1 LKLPNLTVVLL
12 GDNECIEPLENP
24 ASPSASRTQEVTSP
38 TRGSLRAFIGG
49 LFFGSPN
56 KPASRE
62 AANIEGVIDAGVA
75 AHNVTEST
83 EPQEPQSIPSGPT
96 KRKPPV
102 RDPYEVPT
110 DPTPEYKAADATES
124 PPKRLKT
131 SIKAKQPIVAAKR
144 SNGQK
149 LEVQSRQLRNGVES
163 GGQHSYATPP
173 ASTKTNFNDS
183 PAKTNTDDPMIP
195 KRKRG
200 RPPKKDVQAP
210 ALNNH
215 APDLAPSSVERNS
228 VVVGSISNAQARPG
242 EHADADTAGST
253 GADISGIL
261 MNPSPVKT
269 TAEADLL
276 RTTARKQQGKPPFLG
291 VLDPSEDEK
300 DDMLNDNEDQ
310 DHGEAMG
317 QNDNRDADENDVVE
331 QEQPAATELENLFG
345 TILEELNFKATRV
358 GTKYDIEKK
367 RWSVPSTHTGLCSAE
382 GKRLDEGLQEMKTGY
397 NGMKNAKASTNND
410 ALENAQSKITA
421 VIDGLRK
428 EVEDTLSSRLGDPQ
442 RGLEYFEEQP
452 TRTLL
457 IDLYFNIIPGFVKVI
472 KLGVDAHDAQGSIET
487 PALEEISELLR
498 FLYQLASGAVRQPSE
513 VQPKSQRY
521 KTSQPTR
528 ELVPMVRQLRQKLLE
543 ELKSRN
549 RKLAQAEYLRKQPE
563 RDRKRREKEEEEE
576 AENRRRRKEIYRLQ
590 REALQRKL
598 SEPLFGRLLAADIE
612 REAAKAAE
620 KNQQLMPFRHRT
632 SSQQTQGRHAS
643 VDQEVEDDPFRDDD
657 EGYQRVHVFE
667 TEKNKRKIDG
677 RNDEDRL
684 KKWSEDERTYFIEGL
699 RLYQGKIFA
708 KPLCNRLLL

>member
-1 LKLPNLTVVLL
+1 LKLPKLTVVLL
-12 GDNECIEPLENP
+12 DDSESIEPLENP
-24 ASPSASRTQEVTSP
+24 ASSSASRTQEVTSP
-38 TRGSLRAFIGG
+38 SRGGIRAFIGG
-49 LFFGSPN
+49 LIFGSPN

-62 AANIEGVIDAGVA
+62 AANIEGVIDTGIA

-83 EPQEPQSIPSGPT
+83 EPQETQSIPSGPT

-102 RDPYEVPT
+102 RDQYEVPS
-110 DPTPEYKAADATES
+110 DPTPEYEAADATES
-124 PPKRLKT
+124 PPKRLKA
-131 SIKAKQPIVAAKR
+131 SIKAKQPLVAAKR
-144 SNGQK
+144 SNGGK

-183 PAKTNTDDPMIP
+183 PAKTKTDDPIIP

-215 APDLAPSSVERNS
+215 APDLAPPSIERNS
-228 VVVGSISNAQARPG
+228 VVMGSISNAQARPG
-242 EHADADTAGST
+242 EHAGADTAGST

-261 MNPSPVKT
+261 TNLSPVKT
-269 TAEADLL
+269 TAEADVL
-276 RTTARKQQGKPPFLG
+276 RTSAHKQQGKPIFSG
-291 VLDPSEDEK
+291 VPDLSEDEE
-300 DDMLNDNEDQ
+300 DDMLNDNKAQ

-317 QNDNRDADENDVVE
+317 QNDNQDADENDVVE
-331 QEQPAATELENLFG
+331 QEQPAATELEDLFG
-345 TILEELNFKATRV
+345 TILEELNFKAARV
-358 GTKYDIEKK
+358 GTKYDIKEKK
-367 RWSVPSTHTGLCSAE
+367 WSVPFTHTSIYSVK
-382 GKRLDEGLQEMKTGY
+382 GKRLDRRLQRLKTGY
-397 NGMKNAKASTNND
+397 NGMKNAKASTDND
-410 ALENAQSKITA
+410 ALENSQSKIKA
-421 VIDGLRK
+421 VVDELRK

-457 IDLYFNIIPGFVKVI
+457 IDLYFKIIPDFVKVI
-472 KLGVDAHDAQGSIET
+472 KLGVNAHDAQGSIET

-513 VQPKSQRY
+513 AQPKSQRY
-521 KTSQPTR
+521 NTSQPTR
-528 ELVPMVRQLRQKLLE
+528 ELVPVVRQLQQKLLE

-620 KNQQLMPFRHRT
+620 RNQQLMPFRHRT
-632 SSQQTQGRHAS
+632 SSQQTQERHTS
-643 VDQEVEDDPFRDDD
+643 VYQEVEDDPFRDDD
-657 EGYQRVHVFE
+657 EGYQRVHVFD